1 MSRELKFRVWDNI
14 DYMSSPFTLED
25 VRDKNIDFINGLHVM
40 QYTGLKD
47 KNGKE
52 IYEGD
57 IMRGRHQEQQNKNPD
72 LAYTFVAPVEFS
84 RGGFRWYGKN
94 FQSGDTKEGGILYQF
109 MWLDAGH
116 WNGNNRYYEINEIEV
131 IGNIYQNPELLNQ

>member
-1 MSRELKFRVWDNI
+1 MDSVFIDEHSLTRDLGSSSNNRARGRTSFKSKNMREIKFRVWDA
-14 DYMSSPFTLED
+14 LEKEMLFPD
-25 VRDKNIDFINGLHVM
+25 TVTPSIISLQGAYLM

-57 IMRGRHQEQQNKNPD
+57 ILEFDPEEWGSNKNNRW
-72 LAYTFVAPVEFS
+72 PVEWSDSGEWMTGGGTNGECS
-84 RGGFRWYGKN
+84 RFK
-94 FQSGDTKEGGILYQF
+94 T
-109 MWLDAGH
+109 
-116 WNGNNRYYEINEIEV
+116 V